1 MLKWRMHTKD
11 AAYKRKRKI
20 QETAEKNDF
29 ISVADAKRIAFELP
43 DIEPEDGKRG
53 WRWSDLRGGS
63 GMRVAMIDSDDK
75 TQQYPYLYIC
85 DPTIII
91 HKLTAGKTAFEST
104 AGPEINVKMTDPKEL
119 RKETLNME
127 DRAYADYL
135 IKGLTDAMSYLRDGR
150 RKCMVW
156 KKSNKKD
163 VEIEG
168 YPCWFHCWFTNRIV
182 KNDGTVVDQLLAV
195 CEYQDGHVERIKF
208 DHIRFVEEWD

>member
-11 AAYKRKRKI
+11 AAYKRKGKI

-43 DIEPEDGKRG
+43 DIEPEDEERG
-53 WRWSDLRGGS
+53 WRWSDLRSGS
-63 GMRVAMIDSDDK
+63 GMRVAMVDSDDK

-85 DPTIII
+85 TPTITI
-91 HKLTAGKTAFEST
+91 HKLT
-104 AGPEINVKMTDPKEL
+104 AGPEINVEMTDPEEL
-119 RKETLNME
+119 RQESLNME

-156 KKSNKKD
+156 KKSRKKD
-163 VEIEG
+163 VEIEEW
-168 YPCWFHCWFTNRIV
+168 PCWCWGMMPNRIV
-182 KNDGTVVDQLLAV
+182 KSNGDIIDQTLFI
-195 CEYQDGHVERIKF
+195 CEFQDGHIDRVNY